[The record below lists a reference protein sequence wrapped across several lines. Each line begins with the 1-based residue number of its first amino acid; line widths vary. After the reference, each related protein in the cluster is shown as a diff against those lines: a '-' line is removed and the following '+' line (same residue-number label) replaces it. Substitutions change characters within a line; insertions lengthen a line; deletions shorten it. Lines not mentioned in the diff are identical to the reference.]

1 MFWSVFSL
9 MKTVTQSHA
18 VLISASL
25 ERVFD
30 HVSDLS
36 RHPEWSG
43 GELTVEAATPG
54 PVRIGKEYISHGEVL
69 IQKDRPNRVR
79 VSRFEPPYRFDFV
92 AVDPSVGE
100 VTHEFTLTEQPDGI
114 LVRREMT
121 LRLHPLAAFV
131 FRHLVYPIVG
141 GPSME
146 RAMASLKAKLEM
158 GSSIQAKKSL

>member
-1 MFWSVFSL
+1 

-25 ERVFD
+25 ESVFD
-30 HVSDLS
+30 YVSDLS

-43 GELTVEAATPG
+43 GELKVEAVTPG

-69 IQKDRPNRVR
+69 IQKGRPNRVQ
-79 VSRFEPPYRFDFV
+79 VTRFEPPYRFGFV
-92 AVDPSVGE
+92 AMDPSVGE

-121 LRLHPLAAFV
+121 LRLHPLPAFV

-146 RAMASLKAKLEM
+146 RAMTALKSNLEM
-158 GSSIQAKKSL
+158 GSSIQAKNSL